1 MEAILLKTK
10 LNTKDEADNG
20 RVCFAFSGC
29 WGAPGEGKLRE
40 GQDPNPRN
48 SRNNASAFYSKNLS
62 VMYQKLYNNLL
73 LQKEVI

>member
-20 RVCFAFSGC
+20 SVCFAFSGC

-48 SRNNASAFYSKNLS
+48 SRNNTSQSRDPGGPGGTMLGGWL
-62 VMYQKLYNNLL
+62 V
-73 LQKEVI
+73 EE